1 MSRKDYC
8 KFASMF
14 NELLQ
19 GEGLKYYTAE
29 HVFEAIVKA
38 TADILQNDNNRFNR
52 ERFLDAVFKGVSTGY
67 NPAKERE

>member
-19 GEGLKYYTAE
+19 GDGLKYYTAE
-29 HVFEAIVKA
+29 HVFKTLVCA
-38 TADILQNDNNRFNR
+38 TADIFKGDNARFDTT
-52 ERFLDAVFKGVSTGY
+52 RFLDAVY
-67 NPAKERE
+67 NGDKV